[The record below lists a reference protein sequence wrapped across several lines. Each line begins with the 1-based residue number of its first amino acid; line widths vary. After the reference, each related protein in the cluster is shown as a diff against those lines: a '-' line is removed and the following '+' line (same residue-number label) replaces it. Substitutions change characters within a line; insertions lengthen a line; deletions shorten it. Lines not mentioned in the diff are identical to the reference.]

1 MNNRT
6 EEPSIILASL
16 LRPKGS
22 TGVQTHMTEFDAYL
36 TKVGHP
42 HVFATP
48 FHPWGAPLLVL
59 LIALRRVLEKVC
71 KPAAVWLYRHGH
83 AFLLWCSLRRLMA
96 QHDDCIVYAQCPMSA
111 SMALRCVHRPT
122 QRVIQVVHFNVSQ
135 ADEWIGKGMI
145 APGGWMDRHIRR
157 LEREVLTRVH
167 GLVCVS
173 AFMKHELLKSVPSLG
188 GMRCAV
194 IPNFVRPLGPE
205 ERVERVAGRDL
216 VAIGTLEARKNQRFL
231 LEVLAL
237 AKQRGRVLTLTLVG
251 DGPDRAMLM
260 QYAAERGLSEQVYF
274 EGFAPGARAFI
285 PGHRLFVHAALME
298 SQGIVLLE
306 SLSTGVPVLAPAV
319 GGIVEV
325 FEDGVQGRFWPLN
338 EPHRACD
345 ILLATLDD
353 GERLATMRS
362 AALARFQTHFEAATV
377 GQNLLSFLK
386 G

>member
-1 MNNRT
+1 MTARA
-6 EEPSIILASL
+6 PQPWIIFASL

-36 TKVGHP
+36 SAVGHP
-42 HVFATP
+42 HAFATP
-48 FHPWGAPLLVL
+48 FHALGTPLLLL

-71 KPAAVWLYRHGH
+71 KPAAVWLYRYGH
-83 AFLLWCSLRRLMA
+83 AFLLWCYLRHVMA
-96 QHDDCIVYAQCPMSA
+96 KHDDCIVYAQCPMSA
-111 SMALRCVHRPT
+111 AMALRCVRRPT
-122 QRVIQVVHFNVSQ
+122 QRVVQVVHFNVSQ

-145 APGGWMDRHIRR
+145 APGGWMDRNIRH
-157 LEREVLTRVH
+157 LEREVLTRVN

-173 AFMKHELLKSVPSLG
+173 AFMKHELVKSIPALG

-194 IPNFVRPLGPE
+194 IPNFVRPLGPD
-205 ERVERVAGRDL
+205 ERVERVTGRDL
-216 VAIGTLEARKNQRFL
+216 VAIGTLESRKNQRFL

-237 AKQRGRVLTLTLVG
+237 AKQRGRVLTLTMVG
-251 DGPDRAMLM
+251 DGPDRAMLT
-260 QYAAERGLSEQVYF
+260 QFAAHHGLSEQVHF

-285 PGHRLFVHAALME
+285 PGHCLFVHAALME

-306 SLSTGVPVLAPAV
+306 SLSAGVPVLAPAV

-325 FEDGVQGRFWPLN
+325 FEDGVEGRFWPLDDLQ
-338 EPHRACD
+338 RACD

-353 GERLATMRS
+353 GERLAAMRS
-362 AALARFQTHFEAATV
+362 AALTRFQTHFEAAAV

>member
-1 MNNRT
+1 MTARA
-6 EEPSIILASL
+6 PQPWIIFASL

-36 TKVGHP
+36 SAVGHP
-42 HVFATP
+42 HAFATP
-48 FHPWGAPLLVL
+48 FHALGTPLLLL
-59 LIALRRVLEKVC
+59 LIGLRRVLEKIC

-83 AFLLWCSLRRLMA
+83 AFLLWCYLRHLMA
-96 QHDDCIVYAQCPMSA
+96 RHEECVVYAQCPMSA
-111 SMALRCVHRPT
+111 AMALRCVRGPR
-122 QRVIQVVHFNVSQ
+122 QRVVQVVHFNVSQ

-145 APGGWMDRHIRR
+145 APGGWMDRHIRS

-173 AFMKHELLKSVPSLG
+173 AFMHQELLKTIPALA

-194 IPNFVRPLGPE
+194 IPNFVRPLGPD
-205 ERVERVAGRDL
+205 ERVERVQGRDL

-231 LEVLAL
+231 LEVLVL
-237 AKQRGRVLTLTLVG
+237 AKQRGRALTLTLVG
-251 DGPDRAMLM
+251 DGPDRGMLT
-260 QYAAERGLSEQVYF
+260 QFVAEHGIAEQVHF

-306 SLSTGVPVLAPAV
+306 ALSTAVPVLAPAV
-319 GGIVEV
+319 GGVVEV
-325 FEDGVQGRFWPLN
+325 FEDGVQGRFWPLDD
-338 EPHRACD
+338 PKRACD
-345 ILLATLDD
+345 ILLSTLDD
-353 GERLATMRS
+353 EPGLASMRS
-362 AALARFQTHFEAATV
+362 AALTRFQTHFEAAAV